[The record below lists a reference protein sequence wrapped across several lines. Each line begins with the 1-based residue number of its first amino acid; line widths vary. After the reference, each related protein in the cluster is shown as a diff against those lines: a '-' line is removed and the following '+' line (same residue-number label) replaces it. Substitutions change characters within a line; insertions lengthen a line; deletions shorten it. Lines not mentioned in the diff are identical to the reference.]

1 MDTNDQQSGTR
12 ETLWPGEPP
21 ASMAQPFDQAQYSSG
36 DGSGWLNELR
46 RREAAA
52 REMQW
57 DGTPIASTSASAR
70 ASSTGTPNGESA
82 GGSVQ
87 GWTHGT
93 GTTVA
98 NTAHGDDFED
108 FMNALIEYEQTSGK
122 TVSPGGLQYSG
133 AKEQPLPSAS
143 YFARDA
149 GSPSSDAGP
158 YPDARFTPALA
169 CSNNVAPPLDAHM
182 PTPSCL
188 ILEPSSSSLDPSQS
202 LGTDITLASVQ
213 EAFARR
219 RAWKPEAN
227 MFAGH
232 CWLGFVGDDGLI
244 RSFDPPRPCDGTCE
258 SHRIL
263 KQGLGEYC

>member
-1 MDTNDQQSGTR
+1 
-12 ETLWPGEPP
+12 
-21 ASMAQPFDQAQYSSG
+21 MAQLFNEAPYSSG

-52 REMQW
+52 REIQW
-57 DGTPIASTSASAR
+57 DRTPVASLSASAR

-98 NTAHGDDFED
+98 NTAHADDFEN
-108 FMNALIEYEQTSGK
+108 FTNALIEYEQTSGK

-133 AKEQPLPSAS
+133 AMAQPLPSSS
-143 YFARDA
+143 YFARSDA
-149 GSPSSDAGP
+149 GSPSSDAGT
-158 YPDARFTPALA
+158 YTDATQEKQWADTPDASFTPALA
-169 CSNNVAPPLDAHM
+169 SSNNVAPPLDAHM
-182 PTPSCL
+182 PA
-188 ILEPSSSSLDPSQS
+188 PSSSSLDPSQS
-202 LGTDITLASVQ
+202 VGTDIALASVQ

-219 RAWKPEAN
+219 RAWKPEAD

-232 CWLGFVGDDGLI
+232 CWLGFVGEDGFI

-263 KQGLGEYC
+263 KQGLGEYR